1 MPKEDINFAEKIYI
15 LFKQFI
21 NRITYSQDLFDED
34 VWRLRF
40 SKKQEHRKYTIEKSL
55 FSFSIKSSDDIFKY
69 LLGISLVAML
79 VFMVLLSRNVG
90 ISEREIEQ
98 NAYSELVCQ
107 HFHHEVDAETFRS
120 HPYASTQAQ
129 YIDLLLFNIGRL
141 FHVNDV
147 FLLKHVVSAVFG
159 WLLIVYLSI
168 LILKAF
174 NWRAAFF
181 TAFFLFISPRFTGY
195 SVSNVVDVTF
205 AFGFVFTITQIYYFC
220 RELPVIRIYRLV
232 KIVLGTLLALSTY
245 NAGFILVHFFT
256 IFVLL
261 NFLLYNPL
269 KKFFTREYLKPLGIL
284 CLMIAGFTVVIY
296 GVHAAGT
303 FFLARSVVRPSQ
315 AFRLLT
321 LNYPCAQNQLFEGH
335 IIGPD
340 NHPSHYF
347 AKYLFITIPTVVL
360 VGFLLFFIFFKTAV
374 KSLKPYS
381 TFIFLYTFLYCV
393 LKVRQ
398 EYLNPDTMWAIYYCI
413 YPLFMLI
420 AASGYECTL
429 ESINDKYTNI
439 VVVGLVALL
448 SFMPIR
454 HIIFNRPLT
463 SVYFNEISG
472 GIHSAYSRYVLDV
485 TDDANKQAC
494 LWMSDFIHQNE
505 VGRHADGD
513 LFVVGTNGN
522 DACPLFFENDSHID
536 LVQKPYSKSD
546 TTWDYYIAFCHD
558 LPASQL
564 RNGTWPADSTIH
576 TITVETK
583 PIVAI
588 YRNDYRHR
596 LHIVNDSLAA
606 IELLRLDSLA
616 NVIDQA
622 DYKFNLESYK
632 SG

>member
-1 MPKEDINFAEKIYI
+1 MSEEKLSFGDKIYL
-15 LFKQFI
+15 LFKQFL
-21 NRITYSQDLFDED
+21 NRITYSQNLFDED
-34 VWRLRF
+34 VWKLRF
-40 SKKQEHRKYTIEKSL
+40 SKKQEQRKYTIEKSL
-55 FSFSIKSSDDIFKY
+55 FSFSLKSWDDIFKY
-69 LLGISLVAML
+69 LLGISLLVML

-98 NAYSELVCQ
+98 NAYSELVYNY
-107 HFHHEVDAETFRS
+107 FHHNVDAKTFHA

-129 YIDLLLFNIGRL
+129 YIDLVLYNIGKIL
-141 FHVNDV
+141 HVEDV
-147 FLLKHVVSAVFG
+147 FVMKHLVSAIFG

-168 LILKAF
+168 LILRAF

-220 RELPVIRIYRLV
+220 RELPVIRIFRLV
-232 KIVLGTLLALSTY
+232 KIVLGTLLAVSTF

-269 KKFFTREYLKPLGIL
+269 KKMFTKEYLKPLGIL
-284 CLMIAGFTVVIY
+284 CLMIVAYPVVIY
-296 GVHAAGT
+296 IIHAVGT
-303 FFLARSVVRPSQ
+303 FFLAKSVIAPSQ
-315 AFRLLT
+315 AFSLLT
-321 LNYPCAQNQLFEGH
+321 INYPCAQNQLFEGH
-335 IIGPD
+335 LIGPD
-340 NHPSHYF
+340 NHPTHYF
-347 AKYLFITIPTVVL
+347 VKYLFITIPTVVL
-360 VGFLLFFIFFKTAV
+360 IGFLLFFVFLKTAV

-393 LKVRQ
+393 FKVRLH
-398 EYLNPDTMWAIYYCI
+398 YLNPDTMWAIYYCV

-454 HIIFNRPLT
+454 HIVFNQPLT

-472 GIHSAYSRYVLDV
+472 GIHNAYSKYALDV

-494 LWMSDFIHQNE
+494 QWVSDYIHRNE

-513 LFVVGTNGN
+513 RFIVGTNGN
-522 DACPLFFENDSHID
+522 DACPLFFERDTNIV

-558 LPASQL
+558 LPAAQL

-576 TITVETK
+576 RISIETK
-583 PIVAI
+583 PIVAV

-596 LHIVNDSLAA
+596 LHLLNDSIAA
-606 IELLRLDSLA
+606 IELQRLDSIAAASLSA
-616 NVIDQA
+616 
-622 DYKFNLESYK
+622 E
-632 SG
+632 